1 MMKQID
7 GSITAVPGIRASGV
21 EANIKTTD
29 KKEVALIV
37 ADKPAVAAGVFTINR
52 AKAAPVY
59 VCQEHLG
66 DGMAQAIIVNSGNA
80 NACTGEAGLA
90 DAHKMTEIAAVE
102 LEIDPKLVLV
112 ASTGVI
118 GKRLPMDKV
127 EPAIKLAATSLNYE
141 GGHDAALAIMTT
153 DLVHKEIAIE
163 IEVAGSPVRIGG
175 ITKGS
180 GMIRPHMATMLA
192 FITTDVNITPALLQ
206 TALRSSVNKS
216 FNMITV
222 DGDMSTNDSA
232 IILAT
237 GTANNPKITE
247 QDSASNGSSYQEFL
261 AGLDYVTL
269 DLAKMIALVGEG
281 ATKLVKV
288 VVKNAKNF
296 SDAEKAAR
304 AVAESSLVKT
314 MIFGQ
319 DANWGRIVCSLGYSG
334 ADFDA
339 RKVDVWLEDVQLV
352 KAGMDANF
360 DEKAAEEAF
369 KTDELSIIADLHAGD
384 AEATVWTC
392 DFSYD
397 YVKINV
403 GYRS

>member
-1 MMKQID
+1 MKKIT

-21 EANIKTTD
+21 EAGIKVEG
-29 KKEVALIV
+29 KKEVVLIV
-37 ADKPAVAAGVFTINR
+37 ADKPVAAAGVFTINR

-59 VCQEHLG
+59 VCQEHLR
-66 DGMAQAIIVNSGNA
+66 DGIAQAIVVNSGNA
-80 NACTGEAGLA
+80 NACTGEGGFA
-90 DAHKMTEIAAVE
+90 DARRMAEITAAE
-102 LEIDPKLVLV
+102 LGIAQKLVLV
-112 ASTGVI
+112 ASTGTI
-118 GKRLPMDKV
+118 GKRLPMEKI
-127 EPAIKLAATSLNYE
+127 EKAIKLATTSLSYE

-153 DLVHKEIAIE
+153 DLVHKEIAVE
-163 IEVAGSPVRIGG
+163 IEVAGCTVKIGG

-192 FITTDVNITPALLQ
+192 FITTDADITPELLS

-247 QDSASNGSSYQEFL
+247 QNSAYQEFL

-269 DLAKMIALVGEG
+269 ELAKMIARDGEG

-288 VVKNAKNF
+288 VVKNAKDY

-304 AVAESSLVKT
+304 AVAESNLVKT

-339 RKVDVWLEDVQLV
+339 SKVDVWLEDVQLV
-352 KAGMDANF
+352 KSGVDANF
-360 DEKAAEEAF
+360 DEEVAKDAF
-369 KTDELSIIADLHAGD
+369 KNDEISIVADLHAGD

>member
-1 MMKQID
+1 MKQID
-7 GSITAVPGIRASGV
+7 GSITAVSGIRASGV
-21 EANIKTTD
+21 EAGIKVEG

-37 ADKPAVAAGVFTINR
+37 ADEPVAAAGVFTINR
-52 AKAAPVY
+52 AKAAPVC
-59 VCQEHLG
+59 VCQEHLQ
-66 DGMAQAIIVNSGNA
+66 DGIAQAIVVNSGNA
-80 NACTGEAGLA
+80 NACTGEVGFA
-90 DAHKMTEIAAVE
+90 DARRMTEVAAAE
-102 LEIDPKLVLV
+102 LGIDPKLVLV

-118 GKRLPMDKV
+118 GKPLPMDKV
-127 EPAIKLAATSLNYE
+127 EAAIKLASTSLSDE
-141 GGHDAALAIMTT
+141 GGHDVALAIMTT
-153 DLVHKEIAIE
+153 DLVHKEIAVE
-163 IEVAGSPVRIGG
+163 IEVAGQPVKIGG

-192 FITTDVNITPALLQ
+192 FITTDVDITSELLSA
-206 TALRSSVNKS
+206 ALRSSVNQS
-216 FNMITV
+216 FNMMTV

-237 GTANNPKITE
+237 GAANNPQITAPN
-247 QDSASNGSSYQEFL
+247 SAYREFL
-261 AGLDYVTL
+261 AGLEYVTL
-269 DLAKMIALVGEG
+269 ELAKMIARDGEG

-288 VVKNAKNF
+288 VVKNAKDF
-296 SDAEKAAR
+296 SDAAKAAR

-334 ADFDA
+334 AEFDA
-339 RKVDVWLEDVQLV
+339 SKVDVWLAEVQLV
-352 KAGMDANF
+352 KAGVNAKF
-360 DEKAAEEAF
+360 DEETAKAAF
-369 KTDELSIIADLHAGD
+369 KNDELSIVADLHAGD

-397 YVKINV
+397 YVKINI